1 MGKRNLEALRQK
13 HQSKFKKAQT
23 KKPADSQPSFLS
35 KWTTKEDQ
43 DIKPSAG
50 LQEAQ
55 GGAEENQAHPSGLSR
70 PKVVFPI
77 DSSSNEPSAVSSIED
92 KNGYEAK
99 TSPQDQPVFSE
110 QLEGAR
116 QVKEPLSLLSQNLL
130 ELKQREL
137 KRLISSLESLKA
149 KKQNQVLRG
158 NQASQPMSGLVTEA
172 KQTKLSPRIS
182 SNELARE
189 IDKVEFKK
197 KKLGFFSKIWV
208 MVLSSL
214 GIMAFLADAGRA
226 WLEME
231 KVKDK
236 EKAAD
241 ISLMLDSYR
250 KDQDLK
256 SDNRPEWIAKK
267 EEYQF
272 HISYDDV
279 TSLFSD
285 FTSSV
290 PNLTK
295 VDEVVAKLG
304 KAESGRKTTNQNNLI
319 KTIDLNYSQAGTE
332 AKVSLSFQ
340 SYFGPSETPK
350 LQSLKCA
357 HLSSAQLSNRNAQLT
372 RQDLAGIE
380 NGKTYQEI
388 VSQLGLPERL
398 DWNGGIL
405 GNATLSIYYRL
416 EDGQE
421 AGFSFENNK
430 SQSYQLT
437 DSSGLGNEAGDAGAQ

>member
-23 KKPADSQPSFLS
+23 KKPANSQPSFLS
-35 KWTTKEDQ
+35 KWKAKEDQ
-43 DIKPSAG
+43 DIKPSAE

-55 GGAEENQAHPSGLSR
+55 GGAEENQARPSVSSR

-77 DSSSNEPSAVSSIED
+77 DSSSNEPSAVSSIEN

-110 QLEGAR
+110 QLAGAQ

-130 ELKQREL
+130 ELKQRDL

-149 KKQNQVLRG
+149 KKQNQVFRG

-197 KKLGFFSKIWV
+197 KKRGIFSKIWV
-208 MVLSSL
+208 VILSSL
-214 GIMAFLADAGRA
+214 GIMAFLAQTGKA

-231 KVKDK
+231 KARDK
-236 EKAAD
+236 EKAAA
-241 ISLMLDSYR
+241 ISRMLDSYG
-250 KDQDLK
+250 KNQDLK
-256 SDNRPEWIAKK
+256 SANRPEWIAKK

-272 HISYDDV
+272 HITYDDV

-304 KAESGRKTTNQNNLI
+304 KAESGRETNKDDLI

-332 AKVSLSFQ
+332 AKVNLSFK
-340 SYFGPSETPK
+340 SYLGPSETLK
-350 LQSLKCA
+350 LESLKCT
-357 HLSSAQLSNRNAQLT
+357 HLSSAQLPNRNAQLT
-372 RQDLAGIE
+372 RQDLSGIE
-380 NGKTYQEI
+380 KGKTYQEI

-398 DWNGGIL
+398 DWHGGIL
-405 GNATLSIYYRL
+405 SYTTLSISYRL

-421 AGFSFENNK
+421 VSFSFEK
-430 SQSYQLT
+430 DDTQSYRLK
-437 DSSGLGNEAGDAGAQ
+437 DSSGLASEAGEAGA

>member
-23 KKPADSQPSFLS
+23 KKPANSQPSFLS
-35 KWTTKEDQ
+35 KWKTKGDKH
-43 DIKPSAG
+43 IKPSTG

-55 GGAEENQAHPSGLSR
+55 EIPEENQPRPSGLS
-70 PKVVFPI
+70 PSKVVFPI
-77 DSSSNEPSAVSSIED
+77 ESSSNESSDISSIEV
-92 KNGYEAK
+92 KNGYGTK
-99 TSPQDQPVFSE
+99 INSQDQPVFSE
-110 QLEGAR
+110 QLEGAQ

-149 KKQNQVLRG
+149 KKQNQVLGG
-158 NQASQPMSGLVTEA
+158 NQASQPVSGLVEP

-197 KKLGFFSKIWV
+197 KKLGIFSKIW
-208 MVLSSL
+208 MVILFVL
-214 GIMAFLADAGRA
+214 GIIASMYSIVEQWKKNADLKR
-226 WLEME
+226 ME
-231 KVKDK
+231 
-236 EKAAD
+236 EAAA
-241 ISLMLDSYR
+241 ISRMLDSYG

-272 HISYDDV
+272 HITYDDI

-290 PNLTK
+290 PNLTT

-304 KAESGRKTTNQNNLI
+304 KAESGRETNQDDPI

-332 AKVSLSFQ
+332 AKVNLSFK
-340 SYFGPSETPK
+340 SYLGPSETPK
-350 LQSLKCA
+350 LESLKCM
-357 HLSSAQLSNRNAQLT
+357 HLSSAHLPNRNAQLT
-372 RQDLAGIE
+372 RQELTGIE
-380 NGKTYQEI
+380 KGKTYQEI
-388 VSQLGLPERL
+388 LSQLGLPERL
-398 DWNGGIL
+398 DWNGGIF
-405 GNATLSIYYRL
+405 GNAALSIYYRL

-421 AGFSFENNK
+421 VGFSFENNK

-437 DSSGLGNEAGDAGAQ
+437 DSSGLGNEAGATGAQ

>member
-23 KKPADSQPSFLS
+23 KKPANSQSSFLS
-35 KWTTKEDQ
+35 KWKTKEDKH
-43 DIKPSAG
+43 IKSSAG

-55 GGAEENQAHPSGLSR
+55 GSPEENQARPSVSS
-70 PKVVFPI
+70 PSKAAFSI
-77 DSSSNEPSAVSSIED
+77 ESSSNEPSAVSSIEN

-110 QLEGAR
+110 PLAGVQQA
-116 QVKEPLSLLSQNLL
+116 KEPLSLLSQNLL
-130 ELKQREL
+130 ELKQRDL

-149 KKQNQVLRG
+149 KKQNQLLRG
-158 NQASQPMSGLVTEA
+158 NQAIQPMSGLVTEA

-189 IDKVEFKK
+189 TDKVEFRKK
-197 KKLGFFSKIWV
+197 KRGIFSKIRV
-208 MVLSSL
+208 MLLSSL
-214 GIMAFLADAGRA
+214 GIIASMYSIVEQWKKNDDIKR
-226 WLEME
+226 ME
-231 KVKDK
+231 
-236 EKAAD
+236 EAAA
-241 ISLMLDSYR
+241 ISRMLDSYD
-250 KDQDLK
+250 KNQDLK
-256 SDNRPEWIAKK
+256 SANRPEWIAKK

-272 HISYDDV
+272 HITYDDV

-304 KAESGRKTTNQNNLI
+304 KAESGRETNQGDLI
-319 KTIDLNYSQAGTE
+319 KTIALNYSQAGTE
-332 AKVSLSFQ
+332 AKVNLSFK
-340 SYFGPSETPK
+340 SYLGPSETLK
-350 LQSLKCA
+350 LESLKCT
-357 HLSSAQLSNRNAQLT
+357 HLSSAHLPNRNAQLT
-372 RQDLAGIE
+372 RQDLSGIE
-380 NGKTYQEI
+380 KGKTYKEI

-398 DWNGGIL
+398 DWHGGIL
-405 GNATLSIYYRL
+405 SYTTLSISYRL

-421 AGFSFENNK
+421 VSFSFEK
-430 SQSYQLT
+430 DDTQSYRLK
-437 DSSGLGNEAGDAGAQ
+437 DSSGLESEAGEAGA

>member
-13 HQSKFKKAQT
+13 HQSKFKKSQT
-23 KKPADSQPSFLS
+23 KKPANSQPFFLS
-35 KWTTKEDQ
+35 KWKTKGDQ
-43 DIKPSAG
+43 HIKSSTG

-55 GGAEENQAHPSGLSR
+55 GSPEENQARPSVSS
-70 PKVVFPI
+70 PSKVAFPI
-77 DSSSNEPSAVSSIED
+77 ESSSNEPSAVSSIED
-92 KNGYEAK
+92 KNGYGAK
-99 TSPQDQPVFSE
+99 TSSQDQPVFSE
-110 QLEGAR
+110 QLEGVQ

-149 KKQNQVLRG
+149 KKQNQVFRG
-158 NQASQPMSGLVTEA
+158 NQVSQSMSGLITEA

-197 KKLGFFSKIWV
+197 KKLGIFSKIW
-208 MVLSSL
+208 MVILFVL
-214 GIMAFLADAGRA
+214 GIIASMYSIVEQWKKNADLKR
-226 WLEME
+226 ME
-231 KVKDK
+231 
-236 EKAAD
+236 EAAA
-241 ISLMLDSYR
+241 ISRMLDSYG

-267 EEYQF
+267 EKYQF

-290 PNLTK
+290 PNLTT

-304 KAESGRKTTNQNNLI
+304 KAESGKEIDQDDPI
-319 KTIDLNYSQAGTE
+319 KTIALDYSQAGTE
-332 AKVSLSFQ
+332 AKVNLSFK
-340 SYFGPSETPK
+340 SHFGSSETPK
-350 LQSLKCA
+350 LQSLKCT
-357 HLSSAQLSNRNAQLT
+357 HLSSAHLPNRNVQLT
-372 RQDLAGIE
+372 RQEFAGIE
-380 NGKTYQEI
+380 KGKAYQEI

-398 DWNGGIL
+398 DWNGGIF

-416 EDGQE
+416 ENGQE
-421 AGFSFENNK
+421 VGFSFENKN

-437 DSSGLGNEAGDAGAQ
+437 ESSGLGNEAGDAGAQ

>member
-23 KKPADSQPSFLS
+23 KKPANSQSSFLS
-35 KWTTKEDQ
+35 KWKTKEDQ
-43 DIKPSAG
+43 YIKPSAK

-55 GGAEENQAHPSGLSR
+55 RGAEENQPRPSGSS
-70 PKVVFPI
+70 PSKVVFPI
-77 DSSSNEPSAVSSIED
+77 ESSSNELSDISSIED
-92 KNGYEAK
+92 KTGYGAK
-99 TSPQDQPVFSE
+99 PSSQDQPVFSE
-110 QLEGAR
+110 QLEGAQ

-189 IDKVEFKK
+189 TDKVEFRKK
-197 KKLGFFSKIWV
+197 KRGIFSKIRV
-208 MVLSSL
+208 MLLSSL
-214 GIMAFLADAGRA
+214 GIIASMYSIVEQWKKNDDIKR
-226 WLEME
+226 ME
-231 KVKDK
+231 
-236 EKAAD
+236 EAAA
-241 ISLMLDSYR
+241 ISRMLDSYG

-272 HISYDDV
+272 HITYDDI

-304 KAESGRKTTNQNNLI
+304 KAESGRETNQDDLI

-332 AKVSLSFQ
+332 AKVNLSFK
-340 SYFGPSETPK
+340 SYLGPSETLK
-350 LQSLKCA
+350 LESLKCT
-357 HLSSAQLSNRNAQLT
+357 HLSSAHLPNRNAQLT
-372 RQDLAGIE
+372 RQDLSGIE
-380 NGKTYQEI
+380 KGKTYQEI

-398 DWNGGIL
+398 DWHGGIL
-405 GNATLSIYYRL
+405 SYTTLSISYRL

-421 AGFSFENNK
+421 VSFSFEK
-430 SQSYQLT
+430 DDTQSYRLK
-437 DSSGLGNEAGDAGAQ
+437 DSSGLASEAGEASAQ

>member
-23 KKPADSQPSFLS
+23 KKPANSQPSFLS
-35 KWTTKEDQ
+35 KWKTKEDQ
-43 DIKPSAG
+43 DIKPSAK

-55 GGAEENQAHPSGLSR
+55 GRPEENQPRPSVSS
-70 PKVVFPI
+70 PSKVAFPI
-77 DSSSNEPSAVSSIED
+77 ESSSNELSAVSSIED
-92 KNGYEAK
+92 KTGYGAK
-99 TSPQDQPVFSE
+99 PSPQDQPVFSE
-110 QLEGAR
+110 QLEGAQ

-149 KKQNQVLRG
+149 KKQNQVLGG
-158 NQASQPMSGLVTEA
+158 NQASQPVSGLVEP

-197 KKLGFFSKIWV
+197 KKLGIFSKIWV
-208 MVLSSL
+208 VILFVL
-214 GIMAFLADAGRA
+214 GIIASMYDIVEQWKKNDDLKR
-226 WLEME
+226 ME
-231 KVKDK
+231 
-236 EKAAD
+236 EAAA
-241 ISLMLDSYR
+241 ISRMLDSYI

-256 SDNRPEWIAKK
+256 SANRPEWIAKK
-267 EEYQF
+267 EKYQF

-290 PNLTK
+290 PNLTT

-304 KAESGRKTTNQNNLI
+304 KAESGKEIDQDDPI
-319 KTIDLNYSQAGTE
+319 KTIDLDYSQAGTE
-332 AKVSLSFQ
+332 AKVSLSFK
-340 SYFGPSETPK
+340 SHFGSSETPK

-357 HLSSAQLSNRNAQLT
+357 HLSSAHLPNRNAQLT
-372 RQDLAGIE
+372 RQELTGIE
-380 NGKTYQEI
+380 KGKTYQEI

-398 DWNGGIL
+398 DWNGGIF

-421 AGFSFENNK
+421 VGFSFENNK

-437 DSSGLGNEAGDAGAQ
+437 ESSGLGNEAGDTGAQ

>member
-23 KKPADSQPSFLS
+23 KKPANSQPSFLS
-35 KWTTKEDQ
+35 KWKTKEDQ

-55 GGAEENQAHPSGLSR
+55 RGAEENQARPSGSS
-70 PKVVFPI
+70 PSKVVFPI
-77 DSSSNEPSAVSSIED
+77 ESSSNEPSAVSSIED

-110 QLEGAR
+110 QLAGIQ

-137 KRLISSLESLKA
+137 KRLISSLESLKT
-149 KKQNQVLRG
+149 KKQKKVIRG
-158 NQASQPMSGLVTEA
+158 NQASQPMSSLVIEP

-197 KKLGFFSKIWV
+197 KKRGIFSKIWV
-208 MVLSSL
+208 AILFVL
-214 GIMAFLADAGRA
+214 GIIASKYDIVEQWKKNDDLKR
-226 WLEME
+226 ME
-231 KVKDK
+231 
-236 EKAAD
+236 EAAA
-241 ISLMLDSYR
+241 ISRMLDSYD
-250 KDQDLK
+250 KNQDLK
-256 SDNRPEWIAKK
+256 SANRPEWIAKK
-267 EEYQF
+267 EKYQF
-272 HISYDDV
+272 HITYDDV

-285 FTSSV
+285 FTLSV

-304 KAESGRKTTNQNNLI
+304 KAESGRETNQDNLI

-332 AKVSLSFQ
+332 AKVKLSFK
-340 SYFGPSETPK
+340 SYLGPSETLK
-350 LQSLKCA
+350 LESLKCT
-357 HLSSAQLSNRNAQLT
+357 HLSSAQLPNRNAQLT
-372 RQDLAGIE
+372 RQDLSGIE
-380 NGKTYQEI
+380 KGKTYQEI

-398 DWNGGIL
+398 DWHGGIL
-405 GNATLSIYYRL
+405 SYTTLSISYRL
-416 EDGQE
+416 GDGQE
-421 AGFSFENNK
+421 VSFSFEK
-430 SQSYQLT
+430 DDTQSYRLK
-437 DSSGLGNEAGDAGAQ
+437 DSSGLASEAGEAGA

>member
-23 KKPADSQPSFLS
+23 KKPANSQSSFLS
-35 KWTTKEDQ
+35 KWKTKEDQ
-43 DIKPSAG
+43 YIKPSAK

-55 GGAEENQAHPSGLSR
+55 RGAEENQPRPSGSS
-70 PKVVFPI
+70 PSKVVFPI
-77 DSSSNEPSAVSSIED
+77 ESSSNELSDISSIED
-92 KNGYEAK
+92 KTGYGAK
-99 TSPQDQPVFSE
+99 PSSQDQPVFSE
-110 QLEGAR
+110 QLEGAQ

-130 ELKQREL
+130 ELKQRDL

-149 KKQNQVLRG
+149 KKQNQLLRG

-189 IDKVEFKK
+189 TDKVEFRKK
-197 KKLGFFSKIWV
+197 KRGIFSKIRV
-208 MVLSSL
+208 MLLSSL
-214 GIMAFLADAGRA
+214 GIIASMYSIVEQWKKNDDIKR
-226 WLEME
+226 ME
-231 KVKDK
+231 
-236 EKAAD
+236 EAAA
-241 ISLMLDSYR
+241 ISRMLDSYG

-272 HISYDDV
+272 HITYDDI

-304 KAESGRKTTNQNNLI
+304 KAESGRETNQDDLI

-332 AKVSLSFQ
+332 AKVNLSFK
-340 SYFGPSETPK
+340 SYLGPSETLK
-350 LQSLKCA
+350 LESLKCT
-357 HLSSAQLSNRNAQLT
+357 HLSSAQLPNRNAQLT
-372 RQDLAGIE
+372 RQDLSGIE
-380 NGKTYQEI
+380 KGKTYQEI

-398 DWNGGIL
+398 DWHGGIL
-405 GNATLSIYYRL
+405 SYTTLSISYRL

-421 AGFSFENNK
+421 VSFSFEK
-430 SQSYQLT
+430 DDTQSYRLK
-437 DSSGLGNEAGDAGAQ
+437 DSSGLASEAGDAGAR

>member
-23 KKPADSQPSFLS
+23 KKPANSQSSFLS
-35 KWTTKEDQ
+35 KWKTKEDQ
-43 DIKPSAG
+43 YIKPSAK

-55 GGAEENQAHPSGLSR
+55 RGAEENQPRPSGSS
-70 PKVVFPI
+70 PSKVVFPI
-77 DSSSNEPSAVSSIED
+77 ESSSNELSDISSIED
-92 KNGYEAK
+92 KTGYGAK
-99 TSPQDQPVFSE
+99 PSSQDQPVFSE
-110 QLEGAR
+110 QLEGAQ

-137 KRLISSLESLKA
+137 KHLISSLESLKA
-149 KKQNQVLRG
+149 KKQNQILRG
-158 NQASQPMSGLVTEA
+158 NQTSQSVSGLVIEP

-208 MVLSSL
+208 VILFVL
-214 GIMAFLADAGRA
+214 GIIASMYDIVEQWKKNADLKR
-226 WLEME
+226 ME
-231 KVKDK
+231 
-236 EKAAD
+236 EAAA
-241 ISLMLDSYR
+241 ISRMLDSYG

-256 SDNRPEWIAKK
+256 SANRPEWIAKK

-272 HISYDDV
+272 HITYDDV

-295 VDEVVAKLG
+295 VDEVVEKLG
-304 KAESGRKTTNQNNLI
+304 KAESGRETNQDDLI

-332 AKVSLSFQ
+332 AKVNLSFK
-340 SYFGPSETPK
+340 SYLGPSETPK
-350 LQSLKCA
+350 LQCLKCA
-357 HLSSAQLSNRNAQLT
+357 HLSSAHLPNRNAQLT
-372 RQDLAGIE
+372 RQDLSSIE

-388 VSQLGLPERL
+388 IGQLGLPERL
-398 DWNGGIL
+398 DWHGGIL

-421 AGFSFENNK
+421 VGFSFEK
-430 SQSYQLT
+430 DDTQSYRLK
-437 DSSGLGNEAGDAGAQ
+437 DSSGLGSEAGDAGAQ

>member
-13 HQSKFKKAQT
+13 HQSKFKKSQT
-23 KKPADSQPSFLS
+23 KKPANSQPFFLS
-35 KWTTKEDQ
+35 KWKTKEDKH
-43 DIKPSAG
+43 IKPSAG

-55 GGAEENQAHPSGLSR
+55 GRPEENQPRPSVSS
-70 PKVVFPI
+70 PSKVAFPI
-77 DSSSNEPSAVSSIED
+77 ESSSNELSAVSSIED
-92 KNGYEAK
+92 KTGYGAK
-99 TSPQDQPVFSE
+99 PSPQDQPVFSE
-110 QLEGAR
+110 QLEGAQ

-149 KKQNQVLRG
+149 KKQNQVLGG
-158 NQASQPMSGLVTEA
+158 NQASQPVSGLVEP

-197 KKLGFFSKIWV
+197 KKLGIFSKIWV
-208 MVLSSL
+208 VILFVL
-214 GIMAFLADAGRA
+214 GIIASMYDIVEQWKKNDDLKR
-226 WLEME
+226 ME
-231 KVKDK
+231 
-236 EKAAD
+236 EAAA
-241 ISLMLDSYR
+241 ISRMLDSYI

-256 SDNRPEWIAKK
+256 SANRPEWIAKK
-267 EEYQF
+267 EKYQF
-272 HISYDDV
+272 HITYDDV

-290 PNLTK
+290 PNLTT

-304 KAESGRKTTNQNNLI
+304 KAESGKEIDQDDPI
-319 KTIDLNYSQAGTE
+319 KTIDLDYSQAGTE
-332 AKVSLSFQ
+332 AKVSLSFK
-340 SYFGPSETPK
+340 SHFGSSETPK

-357 HLSSAQLSNRNAQLT
+357 HLSSAHLPNRNAQLT
-372 RQDLAGIE
+372 RQELTGIE
-380 NGKTYQEI
+380 KGKTYQEI

-398 DWNGGIL
+398 DWNGGIF

-421 AGFSFENNK
+421 VGFSFENNK

-437 DSSGLGNEAGDAGAQ
+437 ESSGLGNEAGDTGAQ

>member
-23 KKPADSQPSFLS
+23 KKPANSQSSFLS
-35 KWTTKEDQ
+35 KWKTKEDKH
-43 DIKPSAG
+43 IKPSAG
-50 LQEAQ
+50 LKEVQ
-55 GGAEENQAHPSGLSR
+55 GGPKENHPR
-70 PKVVFPI
+70 PSVSSPSKAAFPI
-77 DSSSNEPSAVSSIED
+77 ESSSNEPSAVFSIED
-92 KNGYEAK
+92 KTGYGTK
-99 TSPQDQPVFSE
+99 INYQDQPVFSE
-110 QLEGAR
+110 QLEGAQ
-116 QVKEPLSLLSQNLL
+116 QVKEPLSQNLL
-130 ELKQREL
+130 EVEQREL

-149 KKQNQVLRG
+149 KKQNQVLGG
-158 NQASQPMSGLVTEA
+158 NQASQPVSGLVEP

-208 MVLSSL
+208 KVLSSL

-256 SDNRPEWIAKK
+256 SANRPEWIAKK

-272 HISYDDV
+272 HITYDDI

-290 PNLTK
+290 PNLTT

-304 KAESGRKTTNQNNLI
+304 KAESGKEMEQDDLI
-319 KTIDLNYSQAGTE
+319 KTIALDYSQAGTE
-332 AKVSLSFQ
+332 AKVNLSFK

-357 HLSSAQLSNRNAQLT
+357 HLSSAHLPNRNAQFT
-372 RQDLAGIE
+372 RQELAGIE
-380 NGKTYQEI
+380 KGRTYQEI

-398 DWNGGIL
+398 DWNGGIF

-416 EDGQE
+416 EGGQE
-421 AGFSFENNK
+421 VGFSFENNK

-437 DSSGLGNEAGDAGAQ
+437 ESSGLGSEAGDAGAQ

>member
-13 HQSKFKKAQT
+13 HQSKFKNAQT
-23 KKPADSQPSFLS
+23 KKPVDSHSSFLS
-35 KWTTKEDQ
+35 KWKTKEDQ

-55 GGAEENQAHPSGLSR
+55 RGAEENQARPSGSS
-70 PKVVFPI
+70 PSKVVFPI
-77 DSSSNEPSAVSSIED
+77 ESSSNEPSAVSSIED
-92 KNGYEAK
+92 KNGYGAK
-99 TSPQDQPVFSE
+99 TSPQDQPVFFE
-110 QLEGAR
+110 QLAEVQ
-116 QVKEPLSLLSQNLL
+116 QVKESLSLLSQNLL

-137 KRLISSLESLKA
+137 KHLISSLELLKA

-158 NQASQPMSGLVTEA
+158 NQASQPMSGLITEA

-189 IDKVEFKK
+189 LDKVEFKK
-197 KKLGFFSKIWV
+197 KKTGIFSRIWM

-214 GIMAFLADAGRA
+214 GIMTFLANAGIT

-236 EKAAD
+236 EKAAA
-241 ISLMLDSYR
+241 ISLMLNSYG

-272 HISYDDV
+272 HITYDDI

-304 KAESGRKTTNQNNLI
+304 KAESGKELDQDDPI
-319 KTIDLNYSQAGTE
+319 KTIALDYSQAGTE
-332 AKVSLSFQ
+332 AKVSLSFK
-340 SYFGPSETPK
+340 SHFGSSETPK
-350 LQSLKCA
+350 LQSLKCT
-357 HLSSAQLSNRNAQLT
+357 HLSSAQLPNRNAQLT
-372 RQDLAGIE
+372 RQDLSGIE

-405 GNATLSIYYRL
+405 SYTTLSISYRL

-421 AGFSFENNK
+421 VSFSFEK
-430 SQSYQLT
+430 DDTQSYRLK
-437 DSSGLGNEAGDAGAQ
+437 DSSGLASEAGDAGA

>member
-23 KKPADSQPSFLS
+23 KKPADSHSSFLS
-35 KWTTKEDQ
+35 KWKTKEDQ
-43 DIKPSAG
+43 DIKPSTG

-55 GGAEENQAHPSGLSR
+55 GGAEENQARPSGSS
-70 PKVVFPI
+70 PSKVVFPI
-77 DSSSNEPSAVSSIED
+77 ESSSNEPSVISSIED
-92 KNGYEAK
+92 KNGYGAK
-99 TSPQDQPVFSE
+99 ISSQDQPVFSE
-110 QLEGAR
+110 QLAGVQ

-149 KKQNQVLRG
+149 KKQNQLLRG
-158 NQASQPMSGLVTEA
+158 NQASQPMSGLITEA

-182 SNELARE
+182 ANELARE

-197 KKLGFFSKIWV
+197 KKTGIFSRIWM

-214 GIMAFLADAGRA
+214 GIMTFLANAGIT

-236 EKAAD
+236 EKAAA
-241 ISLMLDSYR
+241 ISRMLDSYG

-272 HISYDDV
+272 HITYDDI

-304 KAESGRKTTNQNNLI
+304 KAESGKELDQDDPI
-319 KTIDLNYSQAGTE
+319 KTIALDYSQAGTE
-332 AKVSLSFQ
+332 AKVSLSFK
-340 SYFGPSETPK
+340 SHFGSSETPK
-350 LQSLKCA
+350 LQSLKCT
-357 HLSSAQLSNRNAQLT
+357 HLSSAHLPNRNAQLT
-372 RQDLAGIE
+372 RQELAGIE
-380 NGKTYQEI
+380 KGKTYQEI

-398 DWNGGIL
+398 DWSGGIL
-405 GNATLSIYYRL
+405 SYTTLSISYRL

-421 AGFSFENNK
+421 VSFSFEK
-430 SQSYQLT
+430 DDTQSYRLK
-437 DSSGLGNEAGDAGAQ
+437 DSSGLANEAGEAGA

>member
-13 HQSKFKKAQT
+13 HQSKFKNAQT
-23 KKPADSQPSFLS
+23 KKPADSHSSFLS
-35 KWTTKEDQ
+35 KWKTKEDQ
-43 DIKPSAG
+43 DIKLSAG

-55 GGAEENQAHPSGLSR
+55 RGAEENQARPSGSS
-70 PKVVFPI
+70 PSKVVFPTE
-77 DSSSNEPSAVSSIED
+77 SSSNEPSAVSSIED
-92 KNGYEAK
+92 KNGYGAK

-110 QLEGAR
+110 QLAGVQ

-149 KKQNQVLRG
+149 KKQNQVLRV
-158 NQASQPMSGLVTEA
+158 NQASQPVSGLITEA

-189 IDKVEFKK
+189 LDKVEFKK
-197 KKLGFFSKIWV
+197 KKIGIFSRIW
-208 MVLSSL
+208 MVILSSL
-214 GIMAFLADAGRA
+214 GIMTFLANAGIT

-236 EKAAD
+236 EKAAA
-241 ISLMLDSYR
+241 ISRMLDSYG

-272 HISYDDV
+272 HITYDDI

-290 PNLTK
+290 PNLTT

-304 KAESGRKTTNQNNLI
+304 KAEFGRETNQDDLI

-332 AKVSLSFQ
+332 AKVSVSFK
-340 SYFGPSETPK
+340 SHFGSSETPK
-350 LQSLKCA
+350 LQSLKCT
-357 HLSSAQLSNRNAQLT
+357 HLSSAQLPNRNAQLT
-372 RQDLAGIE
+372 RQDFSGIE

-398 DWNGGIL
+398 DWSGGIL
-405 GNATLSIYYRL
+405 SYTTLSISYRL

-421 AGFSFENNK
+421 VSFSFEK
-430 SQSYQLT
+430 DDTQSYRLK
-437 DSSGLGNEAGDAGAQ
+437 DSSGLANEAGEAGA

>member
-13 HQSKFKKAQT
+13 HQSKFKNAQT
-23 KKPADSQPSFLS
+23 KKPADSHSSFLS
-35 KWTTKEDQ
+35 KWKTKEDQ

-55 GGAEENQAHPSGLSR
+55 RGAEENQARPSGSS
-70 PKVVFPI
+70 PSKVVFPI
-77 DSSSNEPSAVSSIED
+77 ESSSNEPSAVSSIED
-92 KNGYEAK
+92 KNGYGAK
-99 TSPQDQPVFSE
+99 ISSQDQPVFSE
-110 QLEGAR
+110 QLAGVQ
-116 QVKEPLSLLSQNLL
+116 QVKESLSLLSQNLL

-137 KRLISSLESLKA
+137 KHLISSLESLKA

-158 NQASQPMSGLVTEA
+158 NQASQPMSGLITEA

-197 KKLGFFSKIWV
+197 KKLGIFSKIWM

-214 GIMAFLADAGRA
+214 GIMTFLANAGIT

-250 KDQDLK
+250 KDQNLK
-256 SDNRPEWIAKK
+256 SANRPEWIAKK

-272 HISYDDV
+272 HITYDDI

-304 KAESGRKTTNQNNLI
+304 KAESGRETNQDDLI

-332 AKVSLSFQ
+332 AKVSLSFK
-340 SYFGPSETPK
+340 SHFGSSETPK
-350 LQSLKCA
+350 LQSLKCT
-357 HLSSAQLSNRNAQLT
+357 HLSSAQLPNRNAQLT
-372 RQDLAGIE
+372 RQDLSGIE

-405 GNATLSIYYRL
+405 SYTTLSISYRL
-416 EDGQE
+416 EDGKE
-421 AGFSFENNK
+421 VGFSFENNK
-430 SQSYQLT
+430 SQNYQLT
-437 DSSGLGNEAGDAGAQ
+437 ESSGLASEAGDAGA

>member
-23 KKPADSQPSFLS
+23 KKPANSQPSFLS
-35 KWTTKEDQ
+35 KWKTKEDQ

-55 GGAEENQAHPSGLSR
+55 RGAEENQARPSVSSR

-77 DSSSNEPSAVSSIED
+77 DSSSNEPSAVSSIEN

-99 TSPQDQPVFSE
+99 TSSQDQPVFSE
-110 QLEGAR
+110 QLEGVQ

-149 KKQNQVLRG
+149 KKQNQLLRG
-158 NQASQPMSGLVTEA
+158 NQAIQPMSGLVTEA

-197 KKLGFFSKIWV
+197 KKRGIFSKIWV
-208 MVLSSL
+208 VILFVL
-214 GIMAFLADAGRA
+214 GIIASMYDIVEQWKKNDDLKR
-226 WLEME
+226 M
-231 KVKDK
+231 

-241 ISLMLDSYR
+241 ISRMLDSYD
-250 KDQDLK
+250 KNQDLK
-256 SDNRPEWIAKK
+256 SANRPEWIAKK

-272 HISYDDV
+272 HITYDDI

-304 KAESGRKTTNQNNLI
+304 KAESGRETNQDDLI

-332 AKVSLSFQ
+332 AKVNLSFK
-340 SYFGPSETPK
+340 SYLGPSETPK
-350 LQSLKCA
+350 LESLKCT
-357 HLSSAQLSNRNAQLT
+357 HLSSAQLPNRNAQLT
-372 RQDLAGIE
+372 RQDLSGIE
-380 NGKTYQEI
+380 KGKTYQEI

-398 DWNGGIL
+398 DWHGGIL
-405 GNATLSIYYRL
+405 SYTTLSISYRL

-421 AGFSFENNK
+421 VSFSFEK
-430 SQSYQLT
+430 DDTQSYRLK
-437 DSSGLGNEAGDAGAQ
+437 DSSGLASEAGAAGTQ

>member
-1 MGKRNLEALRQK
+1 MK
-13 HQSKFKKAQT
+13 
-23 KKPADSQPSFLS
+23 
-35 KWTTKEDQ
+35 
-43 DIKPSAG
+43 
-50 LQEAQ
+50 
-55 GGAEENQAHPSGLSR
+55 
-70 PKVVFPI
+70 
-77 DSSSNEPSAVSSIED
+77 
-92 KNGYEAK
+92 
-99 TSPQDQPVFSE
+99 
-110 QLEGAR
+110 
-116 QVKEPLSLLSQNLL
+116 
-130 ELKQREL
+130 
-137 KRLISSLESLKA
+137 
-149 KKQNQVLRG
+149 
-158 NQASQPMSGLVTEA
+158 
-172 KQTKLSPRIS
+172 
-182 SNELARE
+182 
-189 IDKVEFKK
+189 
-197 KKLGFFSKIWV
+197 
-208 MVLSSL
+208 VLSSL

-256 SDNRPEWIAKK
+256 SANRPEWIAKK

-290 PNLTK
+290 PNLTT

-304 KAESGRKTTNQNNLI
+304 KAESGKEIDQDDPI
-319 KTIDLNYSQAGTE
+319 KTIALDYSQEGTG
-332 AKVSLSFQ
+332 AKVSLSFK
-340 SYFGPSETPK
+340 SHFGSSETPK

-357 HLSSAQLSNRNAQLT
+357 HLSSAHLPNRNAQLT
-372 RQDLAGIE
+372 RQELAGIE
-380 NGKTYQEI
+380 KGKTYQEI

-398 DWNGGIL
+398 DWNGGIF

-416 EDGQE
+416 EGGQE
-421 AGFSFENNK
+421 VGFSFENNN

-437 DSSGLGNEAGDAGAQ
+437 ESSGLGSEAGDAGAQ

>member
-35 KWTTKEDQ
+35 KWKTKGDKH
-43 DIKPSAG
+43 IKPSAG

-55 GGAEENQAHPSGLSR
+55 GGAEENQARSSVWSPS
-70 PKVVFPI
+70 KVVFPI
-77 DSSSNEPSAVSSIED
+77 ESSSNELSDISSIED
-92 KNGYEAK
+92 KNGYGTK
-99 TSPQDQPVFSE
+99 INSQDQPVFSE
-110 QLEGAR
+110 QLEGAQ
-116 QVKEPLSLLSQNLL
+116 QVKEPLSLLSKNLL

-149 KKQNQVLRG
+149 KKQNQLLRG
-158 NQASQPMSGLVTEA
+158 NQAIQPMSGLVTEA

-189 IDKVEFKK
+189 TDKVEFRKK
-197 KKLGFFSKIWV
+197 KRGIFSKIRV
-208 MVLSSL
+208 MLLSSL
-214 GIMAFLADAGRA
+214 GIMAFLADVGRA

-272 HISYDDV
+272 HITYDDI

-290 PNLTK
+290 PNLTR

-304 KAESGRKTTNQNNLI
+304 KAESGRETNQDDLI

-332 AKVSLSFQ
+332 AKVNLSFK
-340 SYFGPSETPK
+340 SYLGPSETPK
-350 LQSLKCA
+350 LESLKCT
-357 HLSSAQLSNRNAQLT
+357 HLSSAHLPNRNAQLT
-372 RQDLAGIE
+372 RQELAGIE
-380 NGKTYQEI
+380 KGKTYQEI

-398 DWNGGIL
+398 DWHGGIL
-405 GNATLSIYYRL
+405 SYTTLSISYRL

-421 AGFSFENNK
+421 VSFSFEK
-430 SQSYQLT
+430 DDTQSYRLK
-437 DSSGLGNEAGDAGAQ
+437 DSSGLASEAGEAGAQ

>member
-23 KKPADSQPSFLS
+23 KKPANSQSSFLS
-35 KWTTKEDQ
+35 KWKTKEDKH
-43 DIKPSAG
+43 IKPSAG
-50 LQEAQ
+50 LKEVQ
-55 GGAEENQAHPSGLSR
+55 GGPKENHPR
-70 PKVVFPI
+70 PSVSPPSKAAFPI
-77 DSSSNEPSAVSSIED
+77 ESSSNEPSAVFSIED
-92 KNGYEAK
+92 KTGYGTK
-99 TSPQDQPVFSE
+99 INYQDQPVFSE
-110 QLEGAR
+110 QLEGAQ

-149 KKQNQVLRG
+149 KKQNQILRG
-158 NQASQPMSGLVTEA
+158 NQDSQPVSGFVTEP

-182 SNELARE
+182 SNELTRE
-189 IDKVEFKK
+189 VDKVEFKK
-197 KKLGFFSKIWV
+197 KKRGFFSKIWV

-214 GIMAFLADAGRA
+214 GILTFLAETGKT

-256 SDNRPEWIAKK
+256 SANRPEWIAKK

-304 KAESGRKTTNQNNLI
+304 KAESGRETNQDNLI
-319 KTIDLNYSQAGTE
+319 KTIDLNYSQAETE
-332 AKVSLSFQ
+332 AKVNLSFK
-340 SYFGPSETPK
+340 SYLGPSETLK
-350 LQSLKCA
+350 LESLKCT
-357 HLSSAQLSNRNAQLT
+357 HLSSAQLPNRNAQLT
-372 RQDLAGIE
+372 RQDLSGIE
-380 NGKTYQEI
+380 KGKTYQEI

-398 DWNGGIL
+398 DWHGGIL
-405 GNATLSIYYRL
+405 SYTTLSISYRL

-421 AGFSFENNK
+421 VSFSFEK
-430 SQSYQLT
+430 DDTQSYRLK
-437 DSSGLGNEAGDAGAQ
+437 DSSGLGSEAGNTGAQ

>member
-23 KKPADSQPSFLS
+23 KKPANSQSSFLS
-35 KWTTKEDQ
+35 KWKTKEDQ
-43 DIKPSAG
+43 YIKPSAK

-55 GGAEENQAHPSGLSR
+55 RGAEENQPRPSGSS
-70 PKVVFPI
+70 PSKVVFPI
-77 DSSSNEPSAVSSIED
+77 ESSSNELSDISSIED
-92 KNGYEAK
+92 KTGYGAK
-99 TSPQDQPVFSE
+99 PSSQDQPVFSE
-110 QLEGAR
+110 QLEGAQ
-116 QVKEPLSLLSQNLL
+116 QVKEPLSLLSQNFL

-208 MVLSSL
+208 VILFVL
-214 GIMAFLADAGRA
+214 GIIASMYDIVEQWKKNDDLKR
-226 WLEME
+226 ME
-231 KVKDK
+231 
-236 EKAAD
+236 EAAA
-241 ISLMLDSYR
+241 ISRMLDSYI

-256 SDNRPEWIAKK
+256 SANRPEWIAKK
-267 EEYQF
+267 EKYQF

-290 PNLTK
+290 PNLTT

-304 KAESGRKTTNQNNLI
+304 KAESGKEIDQDDPI
-319 KTIDLNYSQAGTE
+319 KTIDLDYSQAGTE
-332 AKVSLSFQ
+332 AKVSLSFK
-340 SYFGPSETPK
+340 SHFGSSETPK

-357 HLSSAQLSNRNAQLT
+357 HLSSAHLPNRNAQLT
-372 RQDLAGIE
+372 RQELTGIE
-380 NGKTYQEI
+380 KGKTYQEI

-398 DWNGGIL
+398 DWNGGIF

-421 AGFSFENNK
+421 VGFSFENNK

-437 DSSGLGNEAGDAGAQ
+437 ESSGLGNEAGDTGAQ

>member
-23 KKPADSQPSFLS
+23 KKPANSQSSFLS
-35 KWTTKEDQ
+35 KWKTKEDKH
-43 DIKPSAG
+43 IKPSAG
-50 LQEAQ
+50 LKEVQ
-55 GGAEENQAHPSGLSR
+55 GGPKENHPR
-70 PKVVFPI
+70 PSVSSPSKVTFPI
-77 DSSSNEPSAVSSIED
+77 ESSGNEPSAVSSIED
-92 KNGYEAK
+92 KTGYGAK
-99 TSPQDQPVFSE
+99 PSSQDQPVFSE
-110 QLEGAR
+110 QLEGAQ

-149 KKQNQVLRG
+149 NKQNQVLGG
-158 NQASQPMSGLVTEA
+158 NQASQPVSDLVEP

-182 SNELARE
+182 SNELTRE

-197 KKLGFFSKIWV
+197 KKLGFFAKIWV

-290 PNLTK
+290 PNLTE

-304 KAESGRKTTNQNNLI
+304 KAESGKEIDQDDPI
-319 KTIDLNYSQAGTE
+319 KTIALDYSQAGTE
-332 AKVSLSFQ
+332 AKVNLSFK
-340 SYFGPSETPK
+340 SYFGSSETPK

-357 HLSSAQLSNRNAQLT
+357 HLSSAHLPNRNAQLT
-372 RQDLAGIE
+372 RQELAGIE
-380 NGKTYQEI
+380 KGKTYQEI

-421 AGFSFENNK
+421 VGFSFENNK

>member
-23 KKPADSQPSFLS
+23 KKPANSQSSFLS
-35 KWTTKEDQ
+35 KWKTKEDQ
-43 DIKPSAG
+43 YIKPSAK

-55 GGAEENQAHPSGLSR
+55 RGAEENQPRPSGSS
-70 PKVVFPI
+70 PSKVVFPI
-77 DSSSNEPSAVSSIED
+77 ESSSNELSDISSIED
-92 KNGYEAK
+92 KTGYGAK
-99 TSPQDQPVFSE
+99 PSSQDQPVFSE
-110 QLEGAR
+110 QLEGAQ

-189 IDKVEFKK
+189 TDKVEFRKK
-197 KKLGFFSKIWV
+197 KRGIFSKIRV
-208 MVLSSL
+208 MLLSSL
-214 GIMAFLADAGRA
+214 GIIASMYSIVEQWKKNDDIKR
-226 WLEME
+226 ME
-231 KVKDK
+231 
-236 EKAAD
+236 EAAA
-241 ISLMLDSYR
+241 ISRMLDSYG

-272 HISYDDV
+272 HITYDDI

-304 KAESGRKTTNQNNLI
+304 KAESGKEIDQDDPI
-319 KTIDLNYSQAGTE
+319 KTIALDYSQEGTG
-332 AKVSLSFQ
+332 AKVSLSFK
-340 SYFGPSETPK
+340 SHFGSSETPK

-357 HLSSAQLSNRNAQLT
+357 HLSSAHLPNRNAQLT
-372 RQDLAGIE
+372 RQELAGIE
-380 NGKTYQEI
+380 KGKTYQEI

-398 DWNGGIL
+398 DWHGGIL
-405 GNATLSIYYRL
+405 SYTTLSISYRL

-421 AGFSFENNK
+421 VSFSFEK
-430 SQSYQLT
+430 DDTQSYRLK
-437 DSSGLGNEAGDAGAQ
+437 DSSGLGSEAGDTGAQ

>member
-23 KKPADSQPSFLS
+23 KKPANSQSSFLS
-35 KWTTKEDQ
+35 KWKTKEDKH
-43 DIKPSAG
+43 IKPSAG
-50 LQEAQ
+50 LKEVQ
-55 GGAEENQAHPSGLSR
+55 GGPKENHPR
-70 PKVVFPI
+70 PSVSSPSKAAFPI
-77 DSSSNEPSAVSSIED
+77 ESSSNEPSAVFSIED
-92 KNGYEAK
+92 KTGYGTK
-99 TSPQDQPVFSE
+99 INYQDQPVFSE
-110 QLEGAR
+110 QLEGAQ
-116 QVKEPLSLLSQNLL
+116 QVKEPLSQNLL
-130 ELKQREL
+130 EVEQREL

-149 KKQNQVLRG
+149 KKQNQVLGG
-158 NQASQPMSGLVTEA
+158 NQASQPVSGLVEP

-208 MVLSSL
+208 KVLSSL

-256 SDNRPEWIAKK
+256 SANRPEWIAKK

-290 PNLTK
+290 PNLTT

-304 KAESGRKTTNQNNLI
+304 KAESGKEIDQDDPI
-319 KTIDLNYSQAGTE
+319 KTIALDYSQEGTG
-332 AKVSLSFQ
+332 AKVSLSFK
-340 SYFGPSETPK
+340 SHFGSSETPK

-357 HLSSAQLSNRNAQLT
+357 HLSSAHLPNRNAQLT
-372 RQDLAGIE
+372 RQELTGIE
-380 NGKTYQEI
+380 KGRTYQEI

-398 DWNGGIL
+398 DWNGGIF

-416 EDGQE
+416 EGGQE
-421 AGFSFENNK
+421 VGFSFENNK

>member
-23 KKPADSQPSFLS
+23 KKPANSQPSFLS
-35 KWTTKEDQ
+35 KWKTKEDKH
-43 DIKPSAG
+43 IKPAAG
-50 LQEAQ
+50 LKEAQ
-55 GGAEENQAHPSGLSR
+55 GRPEENQARPSGLS
-70 PKVVFPI
+70 PSKAAFPI
-77 DSSSNEPSAVSSIED
+77 ESSSNEPSAVSSIEV
-92 KNGYEAK
+92 KTK
-99 TSPQDQPVFSE
+99 TSSQDQPVFPE
-110 QLEGAR
+110 QLEGAQ

-149 KKQNQVLRG
+149 KKQNQVLGG
-158 NQASQPMSGLVTEA
+158 NQASQPVSGLVEP

-189 IDKVEFKK
+189 IDKVELKK

-214 GIMAFLADAGRA
+214 GILTFLAEAGKT

-236 EKAAD
+236 EKAAA
-241 ISLMLDSYR
+241 ISRMLDSYG

-290 PNLTK
+290 PNLTT

-304 KAESGRKTTNQNNLI
+304 KAESGKEIDQDDPI
-319 KTIDLNYSQAGTE
+319 KTIALDYSQAGTE
-332 AKVSLSFQ
+332 AKVSLSFK
-340 SYFGPSETPK
+340 SHFGSSETPK

-357 HLSSAQLSNRNAQLT
+357 HLSSAHLPNRNAQLT
-372 RQDLAGIE
+372 RQELTGIE
-380 NGKTYQEI
+380 KGRTYQEI

-398 DWNGGIL
+398 DWNGGIF

-416 EDGQE
+416 EGGQE
-421 AGFSFENNK
+421 VGFSFENNK

-437 DSSGLGNEAGDAGAQ
+437 ESSDLGNEAGDAGAH

>member
-35 KWTTKEDQ
+35 KWKTKGDKH
-43 DIKPSAG
+43 IKPSAG

-55 GGAEENQAHPSGLSR
+55 GGAEENQARSSVWSPS
-70 PKVVFPI
+70 KVVFPI
-77 DSSSNEPSAVSSIED
+77 ESSSNELSDISSIED
-92 KNGYEAK
+92 KNGYGTK
-99 TSPQDQPVFSE
+99 INSQDQPVFSE
-110 QLEGAR
+110 QLEGAQ
-116 QVKEPLSLLSQNLL
+116 QVKEPLSLLSKNLL

-149 KKQNQVLRG
+149 KKQNQLLRG
-158 NQASQPMSGLVTEA
+158 NQAIQPMSGLVTEA

-189 IDKVEFKK
+189 TDKVEFRKK
-197 KKLGFFSKIWV
+197 KRGIFSKIRV
-208 MVLSSL
+208 MLLSSL
-214 GIMAFLADAGRA
+214 GIIASMYSIVEQWKKNDDIKR
-226 WLEME
+226 ME
-231 KVKDK
+231 
-236 EKAAD
+236 EAAA
-241 ISLMLDSYR
+241 ISRMLDSYG

-290 PNLTK
+290 PNLTT

-304 KAESGRKTTNQNNLI
+304 KAESGKEMEQDDLI
-319 KTIDLNYSQAGTE
+319 KTIALDYSQAGTE
-332 AKVSLSFQ
+332 AKVKLSFK
-340 SYFGPSETPK
+340 SYLGPSETLK
-350 LQSLKCA
+350 LESLKCT
-357 HLSSAQLSNRNAQLT
+357 HLSSAHLPNRNAQLT
-372 RQDLAGIE
+372 RQDLSGIE
-380 NGKTYQEI
+380 KGKTYQEI

-398 DWNGGIL
+398 DWNGGIF

-421 AGFSFENNK
+421 VGFSFENNK

>member
-23 KKPADSQPSFLS
+23 KKPASQSSFLS
-35 KWTTKEDQ
+35 KWKTKEDQ

-50 LQEAQ
+50 LKEAQ
-55 GGAEENQAHPSGLSR
+55 RGAEENQARPLGSFPS
-70 PKVVFPI
+70 KVVFPI
-77 DSSSNEPSAVSSIED
+77 ESSSNEPSAISSIEV
-92 KNGYEAK
+92 KNGYGAK
-99 TSPQDQPVFSE
+99 PSSQDQPVFSE
-110 QLEGAR
+110 QLEGAQ

-149 KKQNQVLRG
+149 NKQNQVLGG
-158 NQASQPMSGLVTEA
+158 NQASQPMSSLVIEP

-197 KKLGFFSKIWV
+197 KKLGFFSKIW
-208 MVLSSL
+208 MVILFVL
-214 GIMAFLADAGRA
+214 GIIASMYSIVEQWKKNDDLKR
-226 WLEME
+226 ME
-231 KVKDK
+231 
-236 EKAAD
+236 EAAA
-241 ISLMLDSYR
+241 ISRMLDSYG

-272 HISYDDV
+272 HITYDDI

-304 KAESGRKTTNQNNLI
+304 KAEFGRETNQDDLI

-332 AKVSLSFQ
+332 ARVNLSFK
-340 SYFGPSETPK
+340 SYLGPSETPK
-350 LQSLKCA
+350 LESLKCA
-357 HLSSAQLSNRNAQLT
+357 HLSSAHLPNRNAQLT
-372 RQDLAGIE
+372 RQELAGME
-380 NGKTYQEI
+380 KGKTYQEI

-398 DWNGGIL
+398 DWSGGIL

-416 EDGQE
+416 EDGKE
-421 AGFSFENNK
+421 VGFSFENNK
-430 SQSYQLT
+430 SQNYQLT
-437 DSSGLGNEAGDAGAQ
+437 GSSGLESEAGAAGA

>member
-1 MGKRNLEALRQK
+1 MRQK

-23 KKPADSQPSFLS
+23 KKPANSQSSFLS
-35 KWTTKEDQ
+35 KWKTKEDQ
-43 DIKPSAG
+43 YIKPSAK

-55 GGAEENQAHPSGLSR
+55 RGAEENQPRPSGSS
-70 PKVVFPI
+70 PSKVVFPI
-77 DSSSNEPSAVSSIED
+77 ESSSNELSDISSIED
-92 KNGYEAK
+92 KTGYGAK
-99 TSPQDQPVFSE
+99 PSSQDQPVFSE
-110 QLEGAR
+110 QLEGAQ
-116 QVKEPLSLLSQNLL
+116 QVKEPLSLLSPHLL

-189 IDKVEFKK
+189 TDKVEFRKK
-197 KKLGFFSKIWV
+197 KRGIFSKIRV
-208 MVLSSL
+208 MLLSSL
-214 GIMAFLADAGRA
+214 GIIASMYSIVEQWKKNDDIKR
-226 WLEME
+226 ME
-231 KVKDK
+231 
-236 EKAAD
+236 EAAA
-241 ISLMLDSYR
+241 ISRMLDSYG

-272 HISYDDV
+272 HITYDDI

-304 KAESGRKTTNQNNLI
+304 KAESGRETNQDDLI

-332 AKVSLSFQ
+332 AKVNLSFK
-340 SYFGPSETPK
+340 SYLGPSETLK
-350 LQSLKCA
+350 LESLKCT
-357 HLSSAQLSNRNAQLT
+357 HLSSAQLPNRNAQLT
-372 RQDLAGIE
+372 RQDLSGIE
-380 NGKTYQEI
+380 KGKTYQEI

-398 DWNGGIL
+398 DWHGGIL
-405 GNATLSIYYRL
+405 SYTTLSISYRL

-421 AGFSFENNK
+421 VSFSFEK
-430 SQSYQLT
+430 DDTQSYRLK
-437 DSSGLGNEAGDAGAQ
+437 DSSGLASEAGDAGAR

>member
-23 KKPADSQPSFLS
+23 KKPANSQSSFLS
-35 KWTTKEDQ
+35 KWKTKEDKH
-43 DIKPSAG
+43 IKPSAG
-50 LQEAQ
+50 LKEVQ
-55 GGAEENQAHPSGLSR
+55 GGPKENHPR
-70 PKVVFPI
+70 PSVSPPSKAAFPI
-77 DSSSNEPSAVSSIED
+77 ESSSNEPSAVFSIED
-92 KNGYEAK
+92 KTGYGTK
-99 TSPQDQPVFSE
+99 INYQDQPVFSE
-110 QLEGAR
+110 QLEGAQ

-149 KKQNQVLRG
+149 KKQNQVLGG
-158 NQASQPMSGLVTEA
+158 NQASQPVSGLVEP

-197 KKLGFFSKIWV
+197 KKLGIFSKIWV

-214 GIMAFLADAGRA
+214 GIMTFLANAGRA

-241 ISLMLDSYR
+241 ISRMLDSYR

-290 PNLTK
+290 PNLTTF
-295 VDEVVAKLG
+295 DEVVAKLG
-304 KAESGRKTTNQNNLI
+304 KAESGKEMEQGDSI
-319 KTIDLNYSQAGTE
+319 KTIALDYSQAGTE
-332 AKVSLSFQ
+332 AKVSLSFK

-357 HLSSAQLSNRNAQLT
+357 HLSSAHLPNRNAQLT
-372 RQDLAGIE
+372 RQEFTGIE
-380 NGKTYQEI
+380 KGKTYQEI

-398 DWNGGIL
+398 DWNGGIFD
-405 GNATLSIYYRL
+405 NATLSIYYRL
-416 EDGQE
+416 ADGQE
-421 AGFSFENNK
+421 VGFSFENNN

-437 DSSGLGNEAGDAGAQ
+437 ESSGLESEAGAAGAQ

>member
-23 KKPADSQPSFLS
+23 KKPANSQSSFLS
-35 KWTTKEDQ
+35 KWKTKEDKH
-43 DIKPSAG
+43 IKPSAG
-50 LQEAQ
+50 LKEVQ
-55 GGAEENQAHPSGLSR
+55 GGPKENHPR
-70 PKVVFPI
+70 PSVSSPSKMAFPI
-77 DSSSNEPSAVSSIED
+77 ESSSNEPSAVFSIED
-92 KNGYEAK
+92 KTGYGTK
-99 TSPQDQPVFSE
+99 INYQDQPVFSE
-110 QLEGAR
+110 QLEGAQ

-149 KKQNQVLRG
+149 KKQNQVLGG
-158 NQASQPMSGLVTEA
+158 NQASQLVSGLVEP

-214 GIMAFLADAGRA
+214 GILTFLAEAGKT

-231 KVKDK
+231 KARDK
-236 EKAAD
+236 EKAAA
-241 ISLMLDSYR
+241 ISRMLDSYI

-256 SDNRPEWIAKK
+256 SANRPEWIAKK

-304 KAESGRKTTNQNNLI
+304 KAESGKELDQDDPI
-319 KTIDLNYSQAGTE
+319 KTIALDYSQAGTE
-332 AKVSLSFQ
+332 AKVNLSFK

-357 HLSSAQLSNRNAQLT
+357 HFSSAHLPNRNAQLT
-372 RQDLAGIE
+372 RQELAGIE
-380 NGKTYQEI
+380 KGKTYQEI

-421 AGFSFENNK
+421 VGFSFENNK

>member
-23 KKPADSQPSFLS
+23 KKPANSQASFLS
-35 KWTTKEDQ
+35 KWKTKEDQ
-43 DIKPSAG
+43 DIKPSAR
-50 LQEAQ
+50 LKEAQ
-55 GGAEENQAHPSGLSR
+55 GRPEENQARPSVSS
-70 PKVVFPI
+70 PSKVAFPI
-77 DSSSNEPSAVSSIED
+77 ESSGNEPSAVSSIED
-92 KNGYEAK
+92 KTGYGAK
-99 TSPQDQPVFSE
+99 PSSQDQPVFSE
-110 QLEGAR
+110 QLEGAQ
-116 QVKEPLSLLSQNLL
+116 QVKVPLSLLSQNLL

-149 KKQNQVLRG
+149 KKQNQVLGG
-158 NQASQPMSGLVTEA
+158 NQASQPVSGLVEP

-214 GIMAFLADAGRA
+214 GILTFLAEAGKT
-226 WLEME
+226 WLEIE
-231 KVKDK
+231 EVKDK
-236 EKAAD
+236 ERAAD
-241 ISLMLDSYR
+241 ISFMLDSYR

-272 HISYDDV
+272 HTSYDDV

-290 PNLTK
+290 PNLTT

-304 KAESGRKTTNQNNLI
+304 KAESGKEMEQDDLI
-319 KTIDLNYSQAGTE
+319 KTIALDYSQAGTE
-332 AKVSLSFQ
+332 AKVKLSFK
-340 SYFGPSETPK
+340 SYLGPSETLK
-350 LQSLKCA
+350 LESLKCT
-357 HLSSAQLSNRNAQLT
+357 HLSSAHLPNRNAQLT
-372 RQDLAGIE
+372 RQDLSGIE
-380 NGKTYQEI
+380 KGKTYQEI

-398 DWNGGIL
+398 DWNGGIF

-421 AGFSFENNK
+421 VGFSFENNK

>member
-23 KKPADSQPSFLS
+23 KKPANSQSSFLS
-35 KWTTKEDQ
+35 KWKTKEDQ
-43 DIKPSAG
+43 YIRPSAK

-55 GGAEENQAHPSGLSR
+55 RGAEENQPRPSGSS
-70 PKVVFPI
+70 PSKVVFPI
-77 DSSSNEPSAVSSIED
+77 ESSSNELSDISSIED
-92 KNGYEAK
+92 KTGYGAK
-99 TSPQDQPVFSE
+99 PSSQDQPVFSE
-110 QLEGAR
+110 QLEGAQ

-189 IDKVEFKK
+189 TDKVEFRKK
-197 KKLGFFSKIWV
+197 KRGIFSKIRV
-208 MVLSSL
+208 MLLSSL
-214 GIMAFLADAGRA
+214 GIIASMYSIVEQWKKNDDIKR
-226 WLEME
+226 ME
-231 KVKDK
+231 
-236 EKAAD
+236 EAAA
-241 ISLMLDSYR
+241 ISRMLDSYG

-272 HISYDDV
+272 HITYDDI

-304 KAESGRKTTNQNNLI
+304 KAESGRETNQDDLI

-332 AKVSLSFQ
+332 AKVNLSFK
-340 SYFGPSETPK
+340 SYLGPSETLK
-350 LQSLKCA
+350 LESLKCT
-357 HLSSAQLSNRNAQLT
+357 HLSSAQLPNRNAQLT
-372 RQDLAGIE
+372 RQDLSGIE
-380 NGKTYQEI
+380 KGKTYQEI

-398 DWNGGIL
+398 DWHGGIL
-405 GNATLSIYYRL
+405 SYTTLSISYRL

-421 AGFSFENNK
+421 VSFSFEK
-430 SQSYQLT
+430 DDTQSYRLK
-437 DSSGLGNEAGDAGAQ
+437 DSSGLASEAGDAGAR

>member
-1 MGKRNLEALRQK
+1 MRQK

-23 KKPADSQPSFLS
+23 KKPANSQSSFLS
-35 KWTTKEDQ
+35 KWKTKEDQ
-43 DIKPSAG
+43 YIKPSAK

-55 GGAEENQAHPSGLSR
+55 RGAEENQPRPSGSS
-70 PKVVFPI
+70 PSKVVFPI
-77 DSSSNEPSAVSSIED
+77 ESSSNEPSAVFSIED
-92 KNGYEAK
+92 KTGYGTK
-99 TSPQDQPVFSE
+99 INYQDQPVFSE
-110 QLEGAR
+110 QLEGAQ
-116 QVKEPLSLLSQNLL
+116 QVKEPLSPLSQNLL

-149 KKQNQVLRG
+149 KKQNQILRG
-158 NQASQPMSGLVTEA
+158 NQDSQPVSGFVTEP

-182 SNELARE
+182 SNELTRE
-189 IDKVEFKK
+189 VDKVEFKK
-197 KKLGFFSKIWV
+197 KKRGFFSKIWV

-214 GIMAFLADAGRA
+214 GILTFLAETGKT

-256 SDNRPEWIAKK
+256 SANRPEWIAKK

-290 PNLTK
+290 PNLTT

-304 KAESGRKTTNQNNLI
+304 KAESGRETNQDDLI

-332 AKVSLSFQ
+332 AKVNLSFK
-340 SYFGPSETPK
+340 SYLGPSETLK
-350 LQSLKCA
+350 LESLKCT
-357 HLSSAQLSNRNAQLT
+357 HLSSTQLPNRNAQLT
-372 RQDLAGIE
+372 RQDLSGIE
-380 NGKTYQEI
+380 KGKTYQEI

-398 DWNGGIL
+398 DWHGGIL
-405 GNATLSIYYRL
+405 SYTTLSISYRL

-421 AGFSFENNK
+421 VSFSFEK
-430 SQSYQLT
+430 DDTQSYRLK
-437 DSSGLGNEAGDAGAQ
+437 DSSGLGSEAGDTGAQ

>member
-23 KKPADSQPSFLS
+23 KKKADNQASFLS
-35 KWTTKEDQ
+35 KWKTKEDKH
-43 DIKPSAG
+43 IKPSAG
-50 LQEAQ
+50 LKEVQ
-55 GGAEENQAHPSGLSR
+55 GGPKENQSR
-70 PKVVFPI
+70 PSVSPPSKVAFPI
-77 DSSSNEPSAVSSIED
+77 ESSSNEPSAVSSIED
-92 KNGYEAK
+92 KTGYGAK
-99 TSPQDQPVFSE
+99 TSSQDQPVFPE
-110 QLEGAR
+110 QLEGAQ
-116 QVKEPLSLLSQNLL
+116 QVKAPLSLLSQNLL

-149 KKQNQVLRG
+149 KKQNQILRG
-158 NQASQPMSGLVTEA
+158 NQASQPMSGFVIEP
-172 KQTKLSPRIS
+172 KQTKLSPRIN

-197 KKLGFFSKIWV
+197 KKRGFFSKIWV
-208 MVLSSL
+208 KVLSSL
-214 GIMAFLADAGRA
+214 GIMAFLANAGRA

-236 EKAAD
+236 EKAAA
-241 ISLMLDSYR
+241 ISRMLDSYR

-290 PNLTK
+290 PNLTT

-304 KAESGRKTTNQNNLI
+304 KAESGRETNQDDLI
-319 KTIDLNYSQAGTE
+319 KKIDLNYSQAGTE
-332 AKVSLSFQ
+332 AKVNLSFK
-340 SYFGPSETPK
+340 SYLGPSETLK
-350 LQSLKCA
+350 LESLKCT
-357 HLSSAQLSNRNAQLT
+357 HLSSTQLPNRNAQLT
-372 RQDLAGIE
+372 RQDLSGIE
-380 NGKTYQEI
+380 KGKTYQEI

-398 DWNGGIL
+398 DWHGGIL
-405 GNATLSIYYRL
+405 SYTTLSISYRL

-421 AGFSFENNK
+421 VSFSFEK
-430 SQSYQLT
+430 DDTQSYRLK
-437 DSSGLGNEAGDAGAQ
+437 DSSGLGSEAGDTGAQ

>member
-23 KKPADSQPSFLS
+23 KKPANSQPSFLS
-35 KWTTKEDQ
+35 KWKTKGDQ
-43 DIKPSAG
+43 HIKSSTG

-55 GGAEENQAHPSGLSR
+55 GSPEENQARPSVSS
-70 PKVVFPI
+70 PSKVAFPI
-77 DSSSNEPSAVSSIED
+77 ESSSNEPSAVSSIED
-92 KNGYEAK
+92 KNGYGAK
-99 TSPQDQPVFSE
+99 TSSQDQPVFSE
-110 QLEGAR
+110 QLAGIQ

-137 KRLISSLESLKA
+137 KRLISSLESLKT

-158 NQASQPMSGLVTEA
+158 NQASQPMSSLVIEP

-197 KKLGFFSKIWV
+197 KKRGIFSKIWV
-208 MVLSSL
+208 AILFVL
-214 GIMAFLADAGRA
+214 GIIASKYDIVEQWKKNDDLKR
-226 WLEME
+226 ME
-231 KVKDK
+231 
-236 EKAAD
+236 EAAA
-241 ISLMLDSYR
+241 ISRMLDSYS

-272 HISYDDV
+272 HITYDDV

-285 FTSSV
+285 FTLSV

-304 KAESGRKTTNQNNLI
+304 KAESGRETNQDNLI

-332 AKVSLSFQ
+332 AKVKLSFK
-340 SYFGPSETPK
+340 SYLGPSETLK
-350 LQSLKCA
+350 LESLKCT
-357 HLSSAQLSNRNAQLT
+357 HLSSAQLPNRNAQLT
-372 RQDLAGIE
+372 RQDLSGIE
-380 NGKTYQEI
+380 KGKTYQEI

-398 DWNGGIL
+398 DWHGGIL
-405 GNATLSIYYRL
+405 SYTTLSISYRL

-421 AGFSFENNK
+421 VSFSFEK
-430 SQSYQLT
+430 DDTQSYRLK
-437 DSSGLGNEAGDAGAQ
+437 DSSGLASEAGEAGA

>member
-23 KKPADSQPSFLS
+23 KKPANSQPSFLS
-35 KWTTKEDQ
+35 KWKTKEDKH
-43 DIKPSAG
+43 IKPSAG

-55 GGAEENQAHPSGLSR
+55 GRPEENQPRPSVSS
-70 PKVVFPI
+70 PSKVAFPI
-77 DSSSNEPSAVSSIED
+77 ESSSNELSAVSSIED
-92 KNGYEAK
+92 KTGYGAK
-99 TSPQDQPVFSE
+99 PSPQDQPVFSE
-110 QLEGAR
+110 QLEGAQ

-149 KKQNQVLRG
+149 KKQNQVLGG
-158 NQASQPMSGLVTEA
+158 NQASQPVSGLVEP

-197 KKLGFFSKIWV
+197 KKLGIFSKIWV
-208 MVLSSL
+208 VILFVL
-214 GIMAFLADAGRA
+214 GIIASMYDIVEQWKKNDDLKR
-226 WLEME
+226 ME
-231 KVKDK
+231 
-236 EKAAD
+236 EAAA
-241 ISLMLDSYR
+241 ISRMLDSYI

-256 SDNRPEWIAKK
+256 SANRPEWIAKK
-267 EEYQF
+267 EKYQF

-290 PNLTK
+290 PNLTT

-304 KAESGRKTTNQNNLI
+304 KAESGKEIDQDDPI
-319 KTIDLNYSQAGTE
+319 KTIALDYSQGGTE
-332 AKVSLSFQ
+332 AKVSLSFK
-340 SYFGPSETPK
+340 SHFGSSETPK

-357 HLSSAQLSNRNAQLT
+357 HLSSAHLPNRNAQLT
-372 RQDLAGIE
+372 RQEFTGIE
-380 NGKTYQEI
+380 KGKTYQEI

-405 GNATLSIYYRL
+405 GKATLSIYYRL
-416 EDGQE
+416 ADGQE
-421 AGFSFENNK
+421 VGFSFENNN

-437 DSSGLGNEAGDAGAQ
+437 ESSGLGNEAGDTGAQ

>member
-23 KKPADSQPSFLS
+23 KKPANSQSSFLS
-35 KWTTKEDQ
+35 KWKTKEDQ
-43 DIKPSAG
+43 YIKPSAK

-55 GGAEENQAHPSGLSR
+55 RGAEENQPRPSGSS
-70 PKVVFPI
+70 PSKVVFPI
-77 DSSSNEPSAVSSIED
+77 ESSSNELSDISSIED
-92 KNGYEAK
+92 KTGYGAK
-99 TSPQDQPVFSE
+99 PSSQDQPVFSE
-110 QLEGAR
+110 QLEGAQ
-116 QVKEPLSLLSQNLL
+116 QVKESLSLLSQNLL

-189 IDKVEFKK
+189 TDKVEFRKK
-197 KKLGFFSKIWV
+197 KRGIFSKIRV
-208 MVLSSL
+208 MLLSSL
-214 GIMAFLADAGRA
+214 GIIASMYSIVEQWKKNDDIKR
-226 WLEME
+226 ME
-231 KVKDK
+231 
-236 EKAAD
+236 EAAA
-241 ISLMLDSYR
+241 ISRMLDSYG

-272 HISYDDV
+272 HITYDDI

-304 KAESGRKTTNQNNLI
+304 KAESGRETNQDDLI

-332 AKVSLSFQ
+332 AKVNLSFK
-340 SYFGPSETPK
+340 SYLGPSETLK
-350 LQSLKCA
+350 LESLKCT
-357 HLSSAQLSNRNAQLT
+357 HLSSAQLPNRNAQLT
-372 RQDLAGIE
+372 RQDLSGIE
-380 NGKTYQEI
+380 KGKTYQEI

-398 DWNGGIL
+398 DWHGGIL
-405 GNATLSIYYRL
+405 SYTTLSISYRL

-421 AGFSFENNK
+421 VSFSFEK
-430 SQSYQLT
+430 DDTQSYRLK
-437 DSSGLGNEAGDAGAQ
+437 DSSGLASEAGDAGAR

>member
-13 HQSKFKKAQT
+13 HQSKFKNAQT
-23 KKPADSQPSFLS
+23 KKPADSHSSFLS
-35 KWTTKEDQ
+35 KWKTKEDQ
-43 DIKPSAG
+43 DIKLSAG

-55 GGAEENQAHPSGLSR
+55 RGAEENQARPSGSS
-70 PKVVFPI
+70 PSKVVFPI

-92 KNGYEAK
+92 KNDYGAK
-99 TSPQDQPVFSE
+99 TSSQDQPMFSE
-110 QLEGAR
+110 QLAGAQ

-149 KKQNQVLRG
+149 KKQNKVLRV
-158 NQASQPMSGLVTEA
+158 NQASQPMSGLITEA

-189 IDKVEFKK
+189 LDKVEFKK
-197 KKLGFFSKIWV
+197 KKIGIFSRIW
-208 MVLSSL
+208 MVILSSL
-214 GIMAFLADAGRA
+214 GIMTFLANAGIT

-236 EKAAD
+236 EKAAA
-241 ISLMLDSYR
+241 ISRMLDSYG

-272 HISYDDV
+272 HITYDDI

-304 KAESGRKTTNQNNLI
+304 KAESGRETNQDDLI

-332 AKVSLSFQ
+332 AKVSVSFK
-340 SYFGPSETPK
+340 SHFGSSETPK
-350 LQSLKCA
+350 LQSLKCT
-357 HLSSAQLSNRNAQLT
+357 HLSSAQLPNRNAQLT
-372 RQDLAGIE
+372 RQDLSGIE

-398 DWNGGIL
+398 NWNGGIL
-405 GNATLSIYYRL
+405 SYTTLSISYRL

-421 AGFSFENNK
+421 VSFSFEK
-430 SQSYQLT
+430 DDTQSYRLK
-437 DSSGLGNEAGDAGAQ
+437 DSSGLASEAGEAGA

>member
-23 KKPADSQPSFLS
+23 KKPANNQLSFLS
-35 KWTTKEDQ
+35 KWKSKGDQ
-43 DIKPSAG
+43 AIKPSAG
-50 LQEAQ
+50 LKEAQ
-55 GGAEENQAHPSGLSR
+55 GGPKENHPR
-70 PKVVFPI
+70 PSVSSPSKAAFPI
-77 DSSSNEPSAVSSIED
+77 ESSSNEPSAVFSIED
-92 KNGYEAK
+92 KTGYGTK
-99 TSPQDQPVFSE
+99 INYQDQPVFSE
-110 QLEGAR
+110 QLAGVQ

-149 KKQNQVLRG
+149 KKQNQVLGG
-158 NQASQPMSGLVTEA
+158 NQASQPVSGLVEP

-197 KKLGFFSKIWV
+197 KKRGIFSKIRV
-208 MVLSSL
+208 MLLSSL
-214 GIMAFLADAGRA
+214 GIMAFLANAGRA

-241 ISLMLDSYR
+241 ISRMLDSYD
-250 KDQDLK
+250 KNQDLK
-256 SDNRPEWIAKK
+256 SANRPEWIAKK

-272 HISYDDV
+272 HITYDDV

-304 KAESGRKTTNQNNLI
+304 KAESGRETNQGDLI
-319 KTIDLNYSQAGTE
+319 KTIALNYSQAGTE
-332 AKVSLSFQ
+332 AKVNLSFK
-340 SYFGPSETPK
+340 SYLGPSETPK
-350 LQSLKCA
+350 LESLKCT
-357 HLSSAQLSNRNAQLT
+357 HLSSAQLPNRNAQLT
-372 RQDLAGIE
+372 RQDLSGIE
-380 NGKTYQEI
+380 KGKTYQEI

-398 DWNGGIL
+398 DWHGGIL

-421 AGFSFENNK
+421 VSFSFENNK
-430 SQSYQLT
+430 SQNYQLT
-437 DSSGLGNEAGDAGAQ
+437 ESSGLESEAGAAGAQ

>member
-23 KKPADSQPSFLS
+23 KKPANSQSSFLS
-35 KWTTKEDQ
+35 KWKTKEDQ
-43 DIKPSAG
+43 YIKPSAK

-55 GGAEENQAHPSGLSR
+55 RGAEENQPRPSGSS
-70 PKVVFPI
+70 PSKVVFPI
-77 DSSSNEPSAVSSIED
+77 ESSSNELSDISSIED
-92 KNGYEAK
+92 KTGYGAK
-99 TSPQDQPVFSE
+99 PSSQDQPVFSE
-110 QLEGAR
+110 QLEGAQ

-158 NQASQPMSGLVTEA
+158 NQARQLVSALVAEP

-182 SNELARE
+182 SNELTRE
-189 IDKVEFKK
+189 VDKVEFKK
-197 KKLGFFSKIWV
+197 KKRGFFSKIWMMILFV
-208 MVLSSL
+208 L
-214 GIMAFLADAGRA
+214 GIIASMYDIVEQWKKNDDIKR
-226 WLEME
+226 ME
-231 KVKDK
+231 
-236 EKAAD
+236 EAAA

-256 SDNRPEWIAKK
+256 SANRPEWIAKK

-290 PNLTK
+290 PNLTT

-304 KAESGRKTTNQNNLI
+304 KAESGKEIDQDDPI
-319 KTIDLNYSQAGTE
+319 KTIALDYSQAGTE
-332 AKVSLSFQ
+332 AKVSLSFK
-340 SYFGPSETPK
+340 SHFGSSETPK

-357 HLSSAQLSNRNAQLT
+357 HLSSAHLPNRNAQLT
-372 RQDLAGIE
+372 RQELAGIE
-380 NGKTYQEI
+380 KGKAYQEI
-388 VSQLGLPERL
+388 VNQLGLPERL
-398 DWNGGIL
+398 DWNGGIF

-421 AGFSFENNK
+421 VGFSFENNK

-437 DSSGLGNEAGDAGAQ
+437 ESSGLGNEAGDAGAQ

>member
-23 KKPADSQPSFLS
+23 KKPANSQSSFLS
-35 KWTTKEDQ
+35 KWKTKEDQ
-43 DIKPSAG
+43 DIKPSAK

-55 GGAEENQAHPSGLSR
+55 EIPEENQARPSDLS
-70 PKVVFPI
+70 PSKAAFPI
-77 DSSSNEPSAVSSIED
+77 ESSSNEPSAVSSIEV
-92 KNGYEAK
+92 KTK
-99 TSPQDQPVFSE
+99 TSSQDQPVFPE
-110 QLEGAR
+110 QLEGAQ
-116 QVKEPLSLLSQNLL
+116 QVKEPLSQNLL
-130 ELKQREL
+130 EVEQREL

-149 KKQNQVLRG
+149 KKQNQGLGG
-158 NQASQPMSGLVTEA
+158 NQASQPVSGLVEP

-182 SNELARE
+182 SNELTRE
-189 IDKVEFKK
+189 VDKVEFKK

-214 GIMAFLADAGRA
+214 GILTFLAEAGKT

-256 SDNRPEWIAKK
+256 SANRPEWIAKK

-290 PNLTK
+290 PNLTT

-304 KAESGRKTTNQNNLI
+304 KAESGKEIDQDDPI
-319 KTIDLNYSQAGTE
+319 KTIALDYSQAGTE
-332 AKVSLSFQ
+332 AKVSLSFK
-340 SYFGPSETPK
+340 SHFGSSETPK

-357 HLSSAQLSNRNAQLT
+357 HLSSAHLPNRNAQLT
-372 RQDLAGIE
+372 RQELAGIE
-380 NGKTYQEI
+380 KGKAYQEI
-388 VSQLGLPERL
+388 VNQLGLPERL
-398 DWNGGIL
+398 DWNGGIF

-421 AGFSFENNK
+421 VGFSFENNK

-437 DSSGLGNEAGDAGAQ
+437 ESSGLGNEAGDAGAQ